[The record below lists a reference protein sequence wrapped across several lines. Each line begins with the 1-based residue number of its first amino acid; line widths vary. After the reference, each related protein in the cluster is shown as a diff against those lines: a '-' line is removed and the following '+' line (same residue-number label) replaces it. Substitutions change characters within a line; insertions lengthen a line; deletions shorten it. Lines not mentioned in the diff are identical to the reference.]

1 MLQQPWNK
9 AKTFRNKSNNG
20 DWKLGTSLML
30 LQTSLKTHQVDR
42 VMAFFAY
49 VFLTNQT
56 TTNFDPEEE
65 EQEEDDGNVD
75 E

>member
-1 MLQQPWNK
+1 
-9 AKTFRNKSNNG
+9 
-20 DWKLGTSLML
+20 ML

-65 EQEEDDGNVD
+65 EEEDDGNVD